1 MIDLVVDAALA
12 GERFDRALARL
23 LGSSV
28 QGARRL
34 ITAGDARLDGK
45 RAVPGVALR
54 EGQRVQSAAAPTAD
68 DHAPVPQPELPLVVV
83 GETPELLVVDK
94 PAGQPC
100 HPLRPGER
108 GTLANAMVARYPE
121 LIAAGEFP
129 REAGLVNR
137 IDNDTS
143 GLVLVARSRAAWV
156 ALHDESR
163 QAHMQKGYLAL
174 VEGELPPSS
183 EFRTIDLP
191 VDHAG
196 QRMKIGAGQ
205 DAVTRWRS
213 LSVGRGATLVEV
225 ELRVGRRHQIR
236 VHLAHLGHPLVGD
249 ALYGATSN
257 GTRAGHILHAWR
269 LRLASSDKVNQL
281 DYSTSPPADFWASA
295 AQHSIERREPG
306 LEQ

>member
-34 ITAGDARLDGK
+34 ITAGDATLDGK
-45 RAVPGVALR
+45 RAAPGVALR
-54 EGQRVQSAAAPTAD
+54 EGQRVRSAPAPTAD

-108 GTLANAMVARYPE
+108 GTLANAIVARYPE
-121 LIAAGEFP
+121 TITAAQYP
-129 REAGLVNR
+129 RDGGLVNR

-143 GLVLVARSRAAWV
+143 GLVLVARSRTAWI

-163 QAHMQKGYLAL
+163 QAHMRKGYLAL
-174 VEGELPPSS
+174 VEGALDAAEWRLL
-183 EFRTIDLP
+183 DLG
-191 VDHAG
+191 VRHAG
-196 QRMKIGAGQ
+196 DRMRAEGGQ
-205 DAVTRWRS
+205 VAMTRYRTLAVGT
-213 LSVGRGATLVEV
+213 GATLVEV

-249 ALYGATSN
+249 ALYGATTT
-257 GTRAGHILHAWR
+257 GTRPGHILHAWR
-269 LRLASSDKVNQL
+269 LQLTATETVNQL
-281 DYSTSPPADFWASA
+281 DYSTPAPADFWASA
-295 AQHSIERREPG
+295 AQFSIERREPR
-306 LEQ
+306 LE